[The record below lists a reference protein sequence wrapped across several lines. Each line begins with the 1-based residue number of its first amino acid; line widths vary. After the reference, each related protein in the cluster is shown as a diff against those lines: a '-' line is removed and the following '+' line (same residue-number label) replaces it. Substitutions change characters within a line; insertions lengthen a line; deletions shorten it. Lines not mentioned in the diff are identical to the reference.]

1 VRTIEGEA
9 GLWNGPMLR
18 KVPLLTFWF
27 WVVKL
32 VTTALGE
39 AVSDY
44 LVKQYNPVPVVLV
57 GFVAFAAS
65 LAFQLRARR
74 YVAWLYWSV
83 AAMVS
88 VFGTMGADVAHVGLH
103 IPYGVSAVLCA
114 IALALTFTLW
124 DRTEHTLSIHSI
136 TTTRR
141 EAFYWA
147 AATVTFALGTATG
160 DFTAVTLHLGY
171 LSSGI
176 LFACV
181 FAVPAIGYWR
191 FKMNSV
197 FAFWF
202 AYIVTRPVGASF
214 ADWFAKPVKDG
225 GLGHGDL
232 LVSVV
237 LALVLVVLVAF
248 LTVTRIDDP
257 TRARAERAPAPV

>member
-9 GLWNGPMLR
+9 GLWHGPMLR
-18 KVPLLTFWF
+18 KVPVLTFWF
-27 WVVKL
+27 WVIKL

-44 LVKQYNPVPVVLV
+44 LVKRFSPVPVVLV
-57 GFVAFAAS
+57 GFLAFVAS

-88 VFGTMGADVAHVGLH
+88 VFGTMAADVAHVGFH
-103 IPYGVSAVLCA
+103 IPYAVSVVLCA
-114 IALALTFTLW
+114 IALAVTFVVW

-181 FAVPAIGYWR
+181 FAIPAIGYWR

-197 FAFWF
+197 IAFWF

-214 ADWFAKPVKDG
+214 ADWFAKPISDG
-225 GLGHGDL
+225 GLGHGGAQVSLVL
-232 LVSVV
+232 LV
-237 LALVLVVLVAF
+237 VLVVLVAY
-248 LTVTRIDDP
+248 LTVTGLDDP
-257 TRARAERAPAPV
+257 TRAPIDPSPAHV

>member
-1 VRTIEGEA
+1 MRTIEAEPGI
-9 GLWNGPMLR
+9 WTGPMLR
-18 KVPLLTFWF
+18 KVPALTAWF

-44 LVKQYNPVPVVLV
+44 LVKRFDPVPVVLV
-57 GFVAFAAS
+57 GFVAFAVS
-65 LAFQLRARR
+65 LAVQLRARR

-88 VFGTMGADVAHVGLH
+88 VFGTMGADVAHVGLG
-103 IPYGVSAVLCA
+103 IPYAVSVVVCG
-114 IALALTFTLW
+114 IALAATFVLW
-124 DRTEHTLSIHSI
+124 DRNEHTLSIHSI
-136 TTTRR
+136 TTTPR

-171 LSSGI
+171 LSSAI
-176 LFACV
+176 LFVCV
-181 FAVPAIGYWR
+181 FAIPAIGYWR
-191 FKMNSV
+191 FRMNGV
-197 FAFWF
+197 LAFWF

-214 ADWFAKPVKDG
+214 ADWFAKPVSDG
-225 GLGHGDL
+225 GLGHGDA

-237 LALVLVVLVAF
+237 LAIALVALAAL
-248 LTVTRIDDP
+248 LTVTGLDDP
-257 TRARAERAPAPV
+257 TRAPVDGHR